1 MAAGTLPLKQN
12 DSGLRPVDLRRDLGR
27 IATLMELCFA
37 ETLDLSGR
45 GTMREMQ
52 MLSRSGFLQW
62 IVGSVAPAWQF
73 GYVWVEEG
81 RVVGNVSTQPSEA
94 DHRAWLIA
102 NVAVHPDYR
111 RRGIARALTE
121 AAQQLAAEHGATQS
135 LLQVNHDNAGA
146 RQLYD
151 SLGFHLVASRTSWER
166 VGRFEPQPLAL
177 PGVEIRPA
185 RDCSSSQSYE
195 WQAIFDFALKYRP
208 EGFTWTQ
215 PLRIAD
221 WRPSFWHGLGSFLSG
236 RWQELW
242 RATDSATGALLGFF
256 RLDLSFGPADH
267 LGLLTHPD
275 WRDRLDRP
283 LLAAAVR
290 RLHGRSW
297 PIRLDH
303 PAGQAEAPLRELG
316 FRPTQTLAWMQKTI

>member
-1 MAAGTLPLKQN
+1 MAAGTLPLKKQSG
-12 DSGLRPVDLRRDLGR
+12 SGLRPVDLRRDLGR
-27 IATLMELCFA
+27 IATLMELCFS

-52 MLSRSGFLQW
+52 MLSRSSFLQW

-73 GYVWVEEG
+73 GYVWVEDD
-81 RVVGNVSTQPSEA
+81 RLVGNVSAQPSEA
-94 DHRAWLIA
+94 DRHAWLIA

-121 AAQQLAAEHGATQS
+121 AAMQLAAEHGATQT
-135 LLQVNHDNAGA
+135 LLQVNHDNTGA

-166 VGRFEPQPLAL
+166 VGRFEPQPLTL
-177 PGVEIRPA
+177 PGIEIRPA
-185 RDCSSSQSYE
+185 RPSE
-195 WQAIFDFALKYRP
+195 WQAIFDFALTHRP
-208 EGFTWTQ
+208 EGFTWAQ
-215 PLRIAD
+215 PLRPAG
-221 WRPSFWHGLGSFLSG
+221 WRPSLWRNLSSFLSG
-236 RWQELW
+236 QWQEIW
-242 RATDSATGALLGFF
+242 RAVDPARNTLLGFF
-256 RLDLSFGPADH
+256 KLDLSFGQADH
-267 LGLLTHPD
+267 LGLLIHPD

-290 RLHGRSW
+290 RLHGRHK

-303 PAGQAEAPLRELG
+303 PAGQTEAPLRELG
-316 FRPTQTLAWMQKTI
+316 FRPTQTLVWMQKTI